1 MKISAIIC
9 EYNPFHKGHKFHIE
23 KTKELTGSDYS
34 VALMSG
40 NFVQRGEVAV
50 FDKYERAKAA
60 INCGADLVLQLPTPY
75 SLSSAEFFAGGAVKI
90 LNRLNVITH
99 LSFGSECGDINLI
112 RDTAKKLLSEEVQSK
127 IKENMKTGIP
137 VFKAIENASGSEI
150 LSSPNN
156 ILAVEYLKAL
166 IKEKSSIIPVTL
178 KREGDYHSESTDEI
192 FSSATAIRSIIH
204 ENDYS
209 QLVPEEAYEIFK
221 NHTPRSE
228 KIIESAIIYSLRVKK
243 PSDLLKYPDVS
254 EGLENAIIN
263 AANKFDTLEDIIM
276 AVKTKRYSYTRI
288 RRIIYNIFLDID
300 KSLRSAEPEYVKV
313 LDFNEKGREILRE
326 IKENSQIPAIANVNK
341 NMYEKYVMLNEE
353 KKYDNILQFFYK

>member
-1 MKISAIIC
+1 MKISAVIC
-9 EYNPFHKGHKFHIE
+9 EYNPFHKGHKFHME
-23 KTKELTGSDYS
+23 KTKELTGCDY
-34 VALMSG
+34 VIALMSG

-60 INCGADLVLQLPTPY
+60 ISSGADLVLQLPTPY
-75 SLSSAEFFAGGAVKI
+75 ALSSAEFFAGGAVKI
-90 LNRLNVITH
+90 LNRLNVITN

-112 RDTAKKLLSEEVQSK
+112 RDTAEKLLSEDIQCR
-127 IKENMKTGIP
+127 IKENMKSGMPI
-137 VFKAIENASGSEI
+137 FKAIENASESGI

-156 ILAVEYLKAL
+156 ILAVEYLKAI
-166 IKEKSSIIPVTL
+166 IKEKSPIIPVTL
-178 KREGDYHSESTDEI
+178 KREGDYHSENTDEI

-204 ENDYS
+204 EKDYS
-209 QLVPEEAYEIFK
+209 GLVPKEAYEIFK

-228 KIIESAIIYSLRVKK
+228 KVLENALIYSLRVKK
-243 PSDLLKYPDVS
+243 PDDLLKYPDVS

-276 AVKTKRYSYTRI
+276 AVKSKRYSYTRI

-300 KSLRSAEPEYVKV
+300 KSLRNSEPEYVKV

-326 IKENSQIPAIANVNK
+326 IKEKSQIPAIVNVNK
-341 NMYEKYVMLNEE
+341 NMYEKYPLLSEE
-353 KKYDNILQFFYK
+353 KRYDNILQIFYK